1 MPFHNGDRSFRKFT
15 VEKCDKPS
23 LRSGRSRE
31 WRPFVRES
39 SVQRDLK
46 SDFAQFRIMV
56 DRGRGIRLY
65 VSRTGCI
72 LLGERVG
79 CIPLSKGYRANLN
92 IGRSAV
98 PSGDLPRNRATR
110 SPTCDPFCSFV
121 RSTRPIIFS
130 FLLRCAKRVS
140 SRYFDESGAIRVE
153 NHLD

>member
-1 MPFHNGDRSFRKFT
+1 MTKNSRSNWKNFNRAFSQWRPVVPKIHGG
-15 VEKCDKPS
+15 DKPS

-31 WRPFVRES
+31 WRPFVRE

-121 RSTRPIIFS
+121 RSTRPTDHIFFS
-130 FLLRCAKRVS
+130 TSLRETLLFS
-140 SRYFDESGAIRVE
+140 
-153 NHLD
+153 LL

>member
-1 MPFHNGDRSFRKFT
+1 METGRSENSRWRNAINRLCDRGDHANGDHA
-15 VEKCDKPS
+15 
-23 LRSGRSRE
+23 
-31 WRPFVRES
+31 FVRES

-121 RSTRPIIFS
+121 RSTRPTDHIFFS
-130 FLLRCAKRVS
+130 TSLRETLLFS
-140 SRYFDESGAIRVE
+140 
-153 NHLD
+153 LL

>member
-1 MPFHNGDRSFRKFT
+1 MLIVPFHNGDRSFRKFT
-15 VEKCDKPS
+15 VENCDKPS

-56 DRGRGIRLY
+56 DRSVEGEGKGRT
-65 VSRTGCI
+65 SRV
-72 LLGERVG
+72 RVASSSG
-79 CIPLSKGYRANLN
+79 REWAAFHFQRIPNLN

-121 RSTRPIIFS
+121 RSTDHIFFS
-130 FLLRCAKRVS
+130 TSLRETLLFS
-140 SRYFDESGAIRVE
+140 
-153 NHLD
+153 LL